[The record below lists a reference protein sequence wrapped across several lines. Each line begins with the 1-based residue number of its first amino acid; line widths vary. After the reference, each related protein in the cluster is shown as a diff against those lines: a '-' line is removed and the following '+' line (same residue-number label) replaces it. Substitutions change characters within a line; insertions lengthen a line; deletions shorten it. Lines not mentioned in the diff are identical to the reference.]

1 MSNSTRDQE
10 ITRRRLAG
18 EAPGDLAREFDISP
32 ERVWQI
38 VSAAQRQQRGEP
50 PAAPAGICEA
60 RACRRAAAAAPV
72 GQALAGLAMVG
83 MRRGRLGRRGATKLE
98 AYALW
103 QGFAQLG
110 SGATSAQVAAPARSI
125 PPAAAQAK
133 QHPIEAKP
141 EPVAPALTPV
151 HASQVQVVQGVAG
164 REPLRM
170 AARLGLNAERIAQ
183 SQPRLSS
190 LNGTSRARNG
200 GFHDQD

>member
-1 MSNSTRDQE
+1 
-10 ITRRRLAG
+10 
-18 EAPGDLAREFDISP
+18 
-32 ERVWQI
+32 
-38 VSAAQRQQRGEP
+38 
-50 PAAPAGICEA
+50 
-60 RACRRAAAAAPV
+60 
-72 GQALAGLAMVG
+72 MVG
-83 MRRGRLGRRGATKLE
+83 MRRGGWVGVGATKLE

-170 AARLGLNAERIAQ
+170 AARLGLNAERIAH
-183 SQPRLSS
+183 P
-190 LNGTSRARNG
+190 SRACRR
-200 GFHDQD
+200 